1 MLPLPE
7 NISLEQKLVLYC
19 SSVKIDEEQ
28 VRKLKGLS
36 GKVID
41 WEKVLD
47 IAKKHGVLFF
57 LYRNLKAI
65 CPEFVPDGIFTK
77 LKDYYFNNSTR
88 NLALSAKLVRII
100 NLFAEAG
107 IVAVP
112 FKGPVQAEI
121 VYGDTGFRSFSDLD
135 ILVSRD
141 NAVKARDLLVANG
154 FYLDTIIPESQLKSF
169 LYHENF
175 FNLHDKNRAIA
186 IDLHW
191 EITGRYSLC
200 PVYLENI
207 SKRIETIKL
216 IDQDVFS
223 LCLEDML
230 IYLCIHSTSHCW
242 EKLEFIC
249 SVAEIVKSGKIDDWI
264 EVEKKAG
271 LLKCKKMM
279 YLGLALARDLFDAV
293 LQKDLDNRVSNA
305 PFVISLEKQVLKKL
319 FTNHKSYLET
329 LSWRFSTLHLFI
341 RDTFSDSVKYS
352 LRLLFRPTIREWTT
366 NPLPS
371 KFVFLYY
378 ILRPFRLFSG
388 LFKQF

>member
-65 CPEFVPDGIFTK
+65 CPEFVPDDIFTK

-154 FYLDTIIPESQLKSF
+154 F
-169 LYHENF
+169 
-175 FNLHDKNRAIA
+175 
-186 IDLHW
+186 
-191 EITGRYSLC
+191 
-200 PVYLENI
+200 
-207 SKRIETIKL
+207 
-216 IDQDVFS
+216 
-223 LCLEDML
+223 
-230 IYLCIHSTSHCW
+230 YLCIHSTSHCW